1 MIEHRKIPSVT
12 VVGPLGEPLTIEGL
26 PSPDTKRWVM
36 RRKAEVVAAVSGG
49 LLSFDEA
56 CNRYN
61 LSLEELAGWQRAIE
75 RSGMYGL
82 RVTRTQHYAALYA
95 KQDRF

>member
-12 VVGPLGEPLTIEGL
+12 VVGRLGEPLTIEGL

-75 RSGMYGL
+75 SSGMYGL